1 MRIESK
7 YHDADVPFGEKLQRT
22 RADAGL
28 TLKDGADWLQKAGV
42 KAHWVKRPARMITT
56 TRLNHFEQQD
66 KTGVAN
72 KKEILDTIAD
82 YAAPVREIMRTATE
96 MLSGREVAL
105 LLPFDVTKQWAPLV
119 ARRPHPVSDEK
130 REQVKRWWETQ
141 KESPPPSDLL
151 YYLWSLSERLHGTE
165 MSEEDFA
172 KAEAQIKWKM
182 QRMTRTKQSL
192 NGEEHLVTQG
202 RRLLQKARGS
212 ATGEDEVTDMIDRF
226 QQLFLD
232 KCEV

>member
-7 YHDADVPFGEKLQRT
+7 YHDADVPFGEKLKRT
-22 RADAGL
+22 RTDAGL
-28 TLKDGADWLQKAGV
+28 ALGEAADWLDKAAV
-42 KAHWVKRPARMITT
+42 KAHWVKRPARRITT

-105 LLPFDVTKQWAPLV
+105 LLPFDVTKKWARRV
-119 ARRPHPVSDEK
+119 ARSPHPVSDEK
-130 REQVKRWWETQ
+130 REQVRRWWEKQ

-151 YYLWSLSERLHGTE
+151 YYLWSLSERLQGKE
-165 MSEEDFA
+165 MDEEDFA
-172 KAEAQIKWKM
+172 EVDAQIKWKM
-182 QRMTRTKQSL
+182 QRMTPTKQLL
-192 NGEEHLVTQG
+192 NGKERLVTQG

-212 ATGEDEVTDMIDRF
+212 ATGEEDITDMIDRF

-232 KCEV
+232 KCEA